1 MLLGDLPTPV
11 VGYLHAFL
19 LGDLPTPVVGYL
31 HAFLVRHLP
40 AFLMRFFP
48 AFLMWN
54 ILANLVRFLPTLLV
68 GSFLALRNGLVVALL
83 DIMALL
89 DRDASAVLVRNI
101 VAIFLV
107 IIVSV
112 FQVLFDQLQGNYTS
126 NSLLSVVRRCIS
138 QLNLLVNVLGN
149 GYVLCKLKQ
158 FAGRH
163 GLDFLDGSFL
173 LGGILHGFTL
183 ELALS
188 FLTLPFL
195 PTILANPLVS
205 CRALLLVLRGTFWVA
220 AANLFLFFPAFFCVL
235 GGAFLLCLL
244 STLLGVLG
252 LAMLGVLS
260 FTLLAVLGLALRGVL
275 LLAFSGV
282 LC

>member
-1 MLLGDLPTPV
+1 M
-11 VGYLHAFL
+11 L

-48 AFLMWN
+48 TLLIRNFPAVLVRFLPAFLMWN

-68 GSFLALRNGLVVALL
+68 GSFLALCSGLVVAFL

-107 IIVSV
+107 TIVSV

-126 NSLLSVVRRCIS
+126 NSLLSLMRRCIS
-138 QLNLLVNVLGN
+138 QLNLLVKVLGN

-158 FAGRH
+158 FACRH

-188 FLTLPFL
+188 FLTLFL
-195 PTILANPLVS
+195 STILANPLVS

-260 FTLLAVLGLALRGVL
+260 FALLAVLGLALRGVL

>member
-1 MLLGDLPTPV
+1 
-11 VGYLHAFL
+11 
-19 LGDLPTPVVGYL
+19 
-31 HAFLVRHLP
+31 
-40 AFLMRFFP
+40 
-48 AFLMWN
+48 
-54 ILANLVRFLPTLLV
+54 
-68 GSFLALRNGLVVALL
+68 
-83 DIMALL
+83 MALL

-101 VAIFLV
+101 VAIFVV

-126 NSLLSVVRRCIS
+126 NSLLSLVRRCIS
-138 QLNLLVNVLGN
+138 QLNLLVKILGN

-188 FLTLPFL
+188 FLTLLPFL
-195 PTILANPLVS
+195 PILANPLVS

-244 STLLGVLG
+244 STL
-252 LAMLGVLS
+252 
-260 FTLLAVLGLALRGVL
+260 
-275 LLAFSGV
+275 
-282 LC
+282 

>member
-1 MLLGDLPTPV
+1 M
-11 VGYLHAFL
+11 L

-40 AFLMRFFP
+40 AVLVRFLP

-68 GSFLALRNGLVVALL
+68 GSFLALRSGLVVAFL
-83 DIMALL
+83 DIMALF

-107 IIVSV
+107 TIVSV
-112 FQVLFDQLQGNYTS
+112 FQLLFDQLQGNYTS
-126 NSLLSVVRRCIS
+126 NSLLSLVRRCIS
-138 QLNLLVNVLGN
+138 QLNLLVKVLGY

-158 FAGRH
+158 FASRH

-173 LGGILHGFTL
+173 LRGILHGFTL

-188 FLTLPFL
+188 FLTLLPFL
-195 PTILANPLVS
+195 TIILANPLVS
-205 CRALLLVLRGTFWVA
+205 CGALLLVLRGTFWVA
-220 AANLFLFFPAFFCVL
+220 AANLFLLLPTFFSVL
-235 GGAFLLCLL
+235 GGAFLLSLL

-252 LAMLGVLS
+252 LALLS
-260 FTLLAVLGLALRGVL
+260 VFSFALLAVLGLALRGVL